1 MMVRYLFSIVLV
13 SLTASLP
20 AAEVRVFAAV
30 SLTEALEEIAV
41 AYEKKTGDEVVFHF
55 GASSMLAR
63 QIEQGAPGDLFLSAD
78 EARMDALAKQGLI
91 VASAR
96 ASVLSNTLVVVVPKD
111 GGMTIVAPS
120 QLANV
125 RSIALAEPSS
135 VPAGVY
141 ARTWLQKIG
150 LWARIRPKVIPTDN
164 VRAALAAVESG
175 NVDAAI
181 VYKTDA
187 RMGKRTRIAYEVPR
201 AQGPAISYP
210 FALLRDA
217 GNRKAAMR
225 LLAYLKSKAAMDIFA
240 RHGFITERRG
250 QSAEGRS
257 RSTGPFPLPSAL
269 CALPSES

>member
-1 MMVRYLFSIVLV
+1 MHRLFAAVLALFVTV
-13 SLTASLP
+13 SAS

-30 SLTEALEEIAV
+30 SLAEALEEIAE
-41 AYEKKTGDEVVFHF
+41 AYEKKTGDRVVFHF

-63 QIEQGAPGDLFLSAD
+63 QIEQGAPADLFLSAD

-91 VASAR
+91 VASTR
-96 ASVLSNTLVVVVPKD
+96 GSVLSNTLVVVVPKE
-111 GGMTIVAPS
+111 GGMSIAAPA
-120 QLANV
+120 QLVNA

-150 LWARIRPKVIPTDN
+150 LWERIQPKVIPTDN

-187 RMGKRTRIAYEVPR
+187 RIARHTRIAYEVPR

-217 GNRKAAMR
+217 GNQQSAMR
-225 LLAYLKSKAAMDIFA
+225 LLVFLRSKAAMTIFA
-240 RHGFITERRG
+240 RHGFLAHR
-250 QSAEGRS
+250 
-257 RSTGPFPLPSAL
+257 
-269 CALPSES
+269 

>member
-1 MMVRYLFSIVLV
+1 MMVRSLVAIVLL

-41 AYEKKTGDEVVFHF
+41 AYERKTGDEVVFHF

-63 QIEQGAPGDLFLSAD
+63 QIEQGAPADLFLSAD
-78 EARMDALAKQGLI
+78 EARMDALAKRGLI
-91 VASAR
+91 VTATR

-111 GGMTIVAPS
+111 GGMTIASPA

-141 ARTWLQKIG
+141 ARMWLQRIG
-150 LWARIRPKVIPTDN
+150 LWERIRPKVIPTDN

-181 VYKTDA
+181 VYKTDVRIA
-187 RMGKRTRIAYEVPR
+187 KRTRVAFEVPR

-210 FALLRDA
+210 FAMLRDA
-217 GNRKAAMR
+217 ANRQAAMR
-225 LLAYLKSKAAMDIFA
+225 LLAYLKSKAAMSIFA
-240 RHGFITERRG
+240 KHGFITSNR
-250 QSAEGRS
+250 
-257 RSTGPFPLPSAL
+257 
-269 CALPSES
+269 